1 VVTELV
7 QAGVLRPGQ
16 RGHFDLWARDVVVLA
31 AALREHGIDARHLR
45 TFRAAAERQ
54 VDLVEQVVAPW
65 KGQHTSSSRARAATL
80 AAEVGE
86 LCGQLHTVLVRAG
99 VADLAP

>member
-1 VVTELV
+1 
-7 QAGVLRPGQ
+7 
-16 RGHFDLWARDVVVLA
+16 VLA
-31 AALREHGIDARHLR
+31 AALREHGIDGRHLR
-45 TFRAAAERQ
+45 GFRAAADRQ

-65 KGQHTSSSRARAATL
+65 RGQHATSSRARTATV

-86 LCGQLHTVLVRAG
+86 LCAQLHTVMVRAG